1 MTVMERE
8 RVRRR
13 RRMNYN
19 EIRISCLVK
28 SMGKGKRVV
37 SAKDRNSTL
46 FDSYHFADI
55 ISIACIK
62 LFIRLKTKPNIL
74 FILYFKSSV

>member
-8 RVRRR
+8 KVRWRR
-13 RRMNYN
+13 WMNYN

-37 SAKDRNSTL
+37 FAKDRNSTL
-46 FDSYHFADI
+46 FDIYHFAD
-55 ISIACIK
+55 SFFSVVFCTK
-62 LFIRLKTKPNIL
+62 LNNR
-74 FILYFKSSV
+74 S

>member
-8 RVRRR
+8 KVRWRM
-13 RRMNYN
+13 RMNYN

-37 SAKDRNSTL
+37 SVEFVSTKDMKL
-46 FDSYHFADI
+46 KLLDIYHFAD
-55 ISIACIK
+55 SFFSVVFCTK
-62 LFIRLKTKPNIL
+62 LNNR
-74 FILYFKSSV
+74 S